1 MGMYNV
7 VDYLHG
13 IKTVLTKK
21 TDVVNAIGK
30 WREKPTNTGRK
41 KKVLKTIQWY
51 NGSKTDVNEELGN
64 TRWKHEALNVFNE
77 NKQNRMFLQKVRAYL
92 NAFIRVNGKVAG
104 PDIPDIIFQ
113 SIAEYT
119 KTTCEGQLGVEDITM
134 ATLKAAYQKSLETL
148 FADNWSS
155 ASISN
160 NTRKMEDALLAL
172 FYCYA
177 IHQPWCKRGKVNGR
191 SEERRRERE

>member
-1 MGMYNV
+1 MEKRKERNKEEEGVENDSMVYWKQKRYQEVKTELN
-7 VDYLHG
+7 G
-13 IKTVLTKK
+13 IR
-21 TDVVNAIGK
+21 
-30 WREKPTNTGRK
+30 WRN
-41 KKVLKTIQWY
+41 
-51 NGSKTDVNEELGN
+51 D
-64 TRWKHEALNVFNE
+64 ALCAFND
-77 NKQNRMFLQKVRAYL
+77 NKQNRMFLQKARAYL

-119 KTTCEGQLGVEDITM
+119 KTTCRGQFGVEGITM

-177 IHQPWCKRGKVNGR
+177 I
-191 SEERRRERE
+191 SRRV